1 MNIVVIEDET
11 KIRNGIVKLVN
22 EEFHDFNVIGEAS
35 NGLDG
40 YELVKNTTAEI
51 VITDIKMPKLD
62 GIQMIKKLKE
72 EGINKYYVILSGY
85 AEFNYA
91 KEAISFGVSEYLLK
105 PITVDDLKT
114 VLNKIEADF
123 GRNSVNYNE
132 IFHSLLVDAEG
143 DYKLLKDYMKWERG
157 YLLLFYMKKKQ
168 NVGELLTDTFLITQI
183 KINSSEFCLALIK
196 EQDDFLQMLQNLLK
210 TVNMETECI
219 CSYVNIDDLSNL
231 SEKYGILRKYL
242 KWSIS
247 LKEDII
253 SEDVINEFK
262 VEKLQYPTAIEKQL
276 LTAIHQGKF
285 NELEKAVNQFIGY
298 FNNKNYHPGDILEA
312 YLSFSTFLINNL
324 RYVYK
329 YVLQDISQAELL
341 NNLLNC
347 YTSEQLENWLVQLL
361 KSVLKRIENN
371 KVSFVVFKAL
381 EIIHNEYNKEINL
394 EIVAERLNVTSEYLS
409 SIFSKEMNKSFSN
422 YLTEYRINLAKEMLL
437 GGKLKTADIAASVGY
452 SSEKYF
458 FSVFK
463 KVTGMSPG
471 KYVIAYNSN

>member
-11 KIRNGIVKLVN
+11 KIRKGIVKLVN
-22 EEFHDFNVIGEAS
+22 EEFEDFNVIGEAS

-40 YELVKNTTAEI
+40 YELVKNTPAEI

-62 GIQMIKKLKE
+62 GIQMIRKLKE
-72 EGINKYYVILSGY
+72 EGINKYFVILSGY

-105 PITVDDLKT
+105 PITVDDLKA
-114 VLNKIEADF
+114 VLNKIEEDF
-123 GRNSVNYNE
+123 NRNTVNYNE
-132 IFHSLLVDAEG
+132 VFHSLLVDGEG
-143 DYKLLKDYMKWERG
+143 DYKALKDYIKSEES
-157 YLLLFYMKKKQ
+157 YLVLFYMKEKQ
-168 NVGELLTDTFLITQI
+168 LIGDLLPEISLLTQI
-183 KINSSEFCLALIK
+183 KINSSDFFIALIK
-196 EQDDFLQMLQNLLK
+196 GHESFLLNLQSLMETIK
-210 TVNMETECI
+210 RETECI
-219 CSYVNIDDLSNL
+219 CSYTKIDDLSKL

-247 LKEDII
+247 IKKDII
-253 SEDVINEFK
+253 SEDIINDFK

-285 NELEKAVNQFIGY
+285 SELKKVVLQFIDY
-298 FNNKNYHPGDILEA
+298 FKNKNYHPGDILEA

-341 NNLLNC
+341 DNLLNC

-361 KSVLKRIENN
+361 KSILKKIDNN

-381 EIIHNEYNKEINL
+381 EIIHNEYNQEINL

-437 GGKLKTADIAASVGY
+437 GGKLKTVDIALSVGY

-471 KYVIAYNSN
+471 KYVIAYKSK

>member
-1 MNIVVIEDET
+1 VNIVVIEDEN
-11 KIRNGIVKLVN
+11 KIRNGIIKLVN
-22 EEFHDFNVIGEAS
+22 EEFDDFNVIGEAS

-114 VLNKIEADF
+114 VLNKIEDDYS
-123 GRNSVNYNE
+123 RNTVNYNE
-132 IFHSLLVDAEG
+132 VFHSLLVDGEG
-143 DYKLLKDYMKWERG
+143 DYKVIKDYIKSEES
-157 YLLLFYMKKKQ
+157 YLVLFYMKEKQ
-168 NVGELLTDTFLITQI
+168 LIGDLLPETSLLTQI
-183 KINSSEFCLALIK
+183 KINSSDFFIALIK
-196 EQDDFLQMLQNLLK
+196 EHESFLLNLNNIMK
-210 TVNMETECI
+210 TIKRETECI
-219 CSYVNIDDLSNL
+219 CSYTKVDDLSKL

-247 LKEDII
+247 IKKDII
-253 SEDVINEFK
+253 SEDVINDFK
-262 VEKLQYPTAIEKQL
+262 VAKLQYPTAIEKQL

-285 NELEKAVNQFIGY
+285 SELEKAVCQFIDY
-298 FNNKNYHPGDILEA
+298 FKNKNYHPGDILEA

-341 NNLLNC
+341 DNLLNC
-347 YTSEQLENWLVQLL
+347 YTSQQLENWLAQLL
-361 KSVLKRIENN
+361 KSVLKKIENN

-381 EIIHNEYNKEINL
+381 EVIHNEYNMEINL
-394 EIVAERLNVTSEYLS
+394 EIVAEKLNVTSEYLS

-437 GGKLKTADIAASVGY
+437 SGKLKTADIAASVGY